1 MTNDFKSMQNF
12 RDYYEIL
19 GVSREASTEEIKK
32 AYRKLARQYH
42 PDLNPGDRVAEDKFK
57 DLGEA
62 YEILSDDT
70 KKAEYDKFSRFW
82 KQKGFNNRTSRPKV
96 SNNPRS
102 NDRGSDYGRYADFNS
117 FVDDLRQPR
126 ATNRGA
132 TVTDD
137 PYRFRSNKTVD
148 YSPGTTKTERVIN
161 PRTIKRD
168 VEAKLTIPLDK
179 AYKGGRERIRLEDG
193 RAIEVD
199 MPSGMVNGQ
208 RIRLKNQGIN
218 GGDLYLKIAV
228 ARHPLFQIQGTD
240 IYCPIPITPAEA
252 ILGGAIEIPTI
263 DGLVKMNLPS
273 GVKSGQ
279 RLRLANKGYPDG
291 NGKRGDQ
298 LVEIQIVI
306 PKEISE
312 AEKDLY
318 QKIREIETF
327 NPRQDLI

>member
-42 PDLNPGDRVAEDKFK
+42 PDLNPGDLVAEEKFK

-82 KQKGFNNRTSRPKV
+82 KQKGFNNRTPRPKV
-96 SNNPRS
+96 SNNPRG
-102 NDRGSDYGRYADFNS
+102 NDRSGDYGRYADFNS
-117 FVDDLRQPR
+117 FVDELRQPR
-126 ATNRGA
+126 TTNRGA

-161 PRTIKRD
+161 PRIIKRD

-179 AYKGGRERIRLEDG
+179 AYRGGRERIRLEDG

-240 IYCPIPITPAEA
+240 IYCPIPITPTEA

-306 PKEISE
+306 PKEIGE
-312 AEKDLY
+312 AEKELY

>member
-1 MTNDFKSMQNF
+1 MQNF
-12 RDYYEIL
+12 RNYYEIL

-42 PDLNPGDRVAEDKFK
+42 PDLNPGDQAAEEKFK

-70 KKAEYDKFSRFW
+70 KKSQYDQFSRFW
-82 KQKGFNNRTSRPKV
+82 KQKGSNTRNTTKGSNSRTPTQGYDYSRYV
-96 SNNPRS
+96 
-102 NDRGSDYGRYADFNS
+102 DFNS

-126 ATNRGA
+126 SRSNTATEES
-132 TVTDD
+132 
-137 PYRFRSNKTVD
+137 YRFRPNKAAD
-148 YSPGTTKTERVIN
+148 YAPGTTKTERVIN
-161 PRTIKRD
+161 PRTVKRD

-199 MPSGMVNGQ
+199 MPPGMVNGQ

-228 ARHPLFQIQGTD
+228 ARHPLFEVRGMD
-240 IYCPIPITPAEA
+240 IYCQIPVSPAEA
-252 ILGGAIEIPTI
+252 VLGGSIEVPTI
-263 DGLVKMNLPS
+263 DGLVKMNLPN

-298 LVEIQIVI
+298 LVEIQIFI
-306 PKEISE
+306 PKEIGE
-312 AEKDLY
+312 AEKELY
-318 QKIREIETF
+318 QKIREIENFTF
-327 NPRQDLI
+327 RRDSIE

>member
-1 MTNDFKSMQNF
+1 MQNF

-42 PDLNPGDRVAEDKFK
+42 PDLNPGDRVAEEKFK

-70 KKAEYDKFSRFW
+70 KKTEYDKFSRFW
-82 KQKGFNNRTSRPKV
+82 QQKGFNNRVTRTKV
-96 SNNPRS
+96 GNSPRG
-102 NDRGSDYGRYADFNS
+102 NDRNPDYARYADFNS
-117 FVDDLRQPR
+117 FVDELRQPR
-126 ATNRGA
+126 TTSRRT
-132 TVTDD
+132 TVTED

-148 YSPGTTKTERVIN
+148 YTPGTTKTERVVN

-218 GGDLYLKIAV
+218 GGDLYLKIVV

-240 IYCPIPITPAEA
+240 IYCPIPITPSEA

-312 AEKDLY
+312 AEKELY

-327 NPRQDLI
+327 NPRQDLV